1 MNVFPIQFW
10 FTFICR
16 CSTVSGDNFV
26 CILRHSSLVWHQ
38 STWPSYDSWV
48 MIMRQR
54 NSATVWKLVQM
65 VVSSYGKEF
74 QGASVTVIRKFVI
87 VRMDSL
93 FKGIWLSTFL
103 VGIGKSWSWGLLAVY
118 GKKNKKWK
126 DDECLIRWLYSKSM
140 GLLHV
145 AMSEALIILIRVSL
159 CV

>member
-1 MNVFPIQFW
+1 MQIEFPIQFW
-10 FTFICR
+10 FTFMCR
-16 CSTVSGDNFV
+16 CSTVSEDNFV
-26 CILRHSSLVWHQ
+26 CILRLSSLVWHQ

-54 NSATVWKLVQM
+54 NLAIVWKLVQM

-126 DDECLIRWLYSKSM
+126 DRCLGGLYSMSM